1 MIAGA
6 NAWIRIAAAGQ
17 VYDAADAPTAPVAI
31 VLGAQVKDGK
41 PMAFLAGRLDTTARL
56 ILEGKASAVLVSGD
70 GNGKSGDE
78 VKAMTAYLV
87 AKGVDPERIVGDP
100 YGLSTRDSCLRALE
114 TYGVRRALVVTQAFH
129 VPRAIAICRDVGLD
143 ASGVNSECDCR
154 RITLVKN
161 LAREWV
167 LARPKAII
175 DIVGG
180 GASTVESPADDSL
193 TEALSN
199 AAN

>member
-6 NAWIRIAAAGQ
+6 NAWIRVAAVGQ
-17 VYDAADAPTAPVAI
+17 VYDAADAPTAPVVI

-70 GNGKSGDE
+70 GNGQSGDE

-143 ASGVNSECDCR
+143 AVGVNSECDCR
-154 RITLVKN
+154 RITLAKN

-180 GASTVESPADDSL
+180 GASTVESPVDDSL
-193 TEALSN
+193 TEALSK
-199 AAN
+199 AAK